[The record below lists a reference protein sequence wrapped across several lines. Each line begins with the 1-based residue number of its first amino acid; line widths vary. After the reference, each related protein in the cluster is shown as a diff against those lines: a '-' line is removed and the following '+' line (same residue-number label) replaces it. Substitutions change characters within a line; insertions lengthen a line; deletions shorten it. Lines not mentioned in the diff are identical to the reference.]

1 MAARTP
7 ATPGA
12 PASSA
17 TLAVSVARLTCA
29 CTPGKRSRTRSI
41 REAQAAQVMP
51 VMARSSVVGDSMAS
65 IARGATRV
73 LPMVDAGFISP
84 LYTQVGYMAL
94 THRASWERPSPQHS
108 PRFVGRGSRLL
119 LAFELREQDDVAN
132 RWGIGQ
138 QHHQPVDADAFAR
151 GRRQAVF

>member
-65 IARGATRV
+65 IARGARCV
-73 LPMVDAGFISP
+73 LSTVDAGFIGSLYTLVGYIAPYASRVLGTPLTPTLSP
-84 LYTQVGYMAL
+84 LCGERELSCGTP
-94 THRASWERPSPQHS
+94 RAGFAR
-108 PRFVGRGSRLL
+108 RGSGPVALRWVRGRLL
-119 LAFELREQDDVAN
+119 LAF
-132 RWGIGQ
+132 
-138 QHHQPVDADAFAR
+138 
-151 GRRQAVF
+151 